1 MGLFCDHQICSNQE
15 SGVGRYDIVI
25 LPACKK
31 KRGLLFELKIS
42 KTEEKT
48 QELSKK
54 ACQQILE
61 KKYIEGLQRK
71 GYHDIVGYGIAFY
84 KKSCW
89 ITAVKDIDN

>member
-1 MGLFCDHQICSNQE
+1 MQE
-15 SGVGRYDIVI
+15 
-25 LPACKK
+25 

-84 KKSCW
+84 K
-89 ITAVKDIDN
+89 